1 MTKLSTEELDELQ
14 NLNTE
19 FTKLKISLGDLE
31 IQKSQ
36 IISEIAA
43 IKIKFGQNEKKLIE
57 KYGQDSVINIQTGE
71 VQQKKV
77 KDVKNKFISY
87 CHCYPSKTLLL

>member
-71 VQQKKV
+71 VQQKK
-77 KDVKNKFISY
+77 
-87 CHCYPSKTLLL
+87 

>member
-1 MTKLSTEELDELQ
+1 MTKLRTEELDELQ

-71 VQQKKV
+71 VQQKK
-77 KDVKNKFISY
+77 
-87 CHCYPSKTLLL
+87 

>member
-43 IKIKFGQNEKKLIE
+43 IKLS
-57 KYGQDSVINIQTGE
+57 SVRM
-71 VQQKKV
+71 KR
-77 KDVKNKFISY
+77 S
-87 CHCYPSKTLLL
+87 